1 MAARTSADLD
11 AIAKQLLA
19 RQPVSLDDES
29 RGLSRADLNELAANG
44 RTELRAQIER
54 APDSAF
60 EAQAAVDG
68 QEVWS
73 IGEIIGHCNTSAWN
87 IGGRPFQLFGS
98 ELGDPPAALAAYSD
112 VRIRS
117 RAESLEAVE
126 AFDVDDY
133 FARIPADADL
143 EITSENDFFGTMT
156 PRAWL
161 FFLAVHE
168 ADHIGQIG
176 DLSA

>member
-1 MAARTSADLD
+1 MAARTSTELD

-19 RQPVSLDDES
+19 RQPVSLNDES
-29 RGLSRADLNELAANG
+29 RGLSRDELCELVVSGRADL
-44 RTELRAQIER
+44 RSQIEL

-60 EAQAAVDG
+60 EAQAAQAG

-87 IGGRPFQLFGS
+87 IGGRPLQLLDL
-98 ELGDPPAALAAYSD
+98 ELGDPPAALAAQSD
-112 VRIRS
+112 VRLRS
-117 RAESLEAVE
+117 RAESLEAVG
-126 AFDVDDY
+126 AFDVNAY
-133 FARIPADADL
+133 FARIPTDADL
-143 EITSENDFFGTMT
+143 EIESHNDFFGTMT

>member
-1 MAARTSADLD
+1 MAARTSTELD
-11 AIAKQLLA
+11 AIAKRLLA
-19 RQPVSLDDES
+19 RQPVSLNDES
-29 RGLSRADLNELAANG
+29 QGMSRAELYELVASG
-44 RTELRAQIER
+44 RAELRAEIER
-54 APDSAF
+54 APEGAF
-60 EAQAAVDG
+60 AAQPAPDD

-73 IGEIIGHCNTSAWN
+73 VGEIIGHCNASAWN
-87 IGGRPFQLFGS
+87 IGGRPFQLLGS
-98 ELGDPPAALAAYSD
+98 ELGEAPGALAAHSD
-112 VRIRS
+112 VRVRS
-117 RAESLEAVE
+117 RAEALEAVE
-126 AFDVDDY
+126 AFDTDAY

-176 DLSA
+176 ELSA